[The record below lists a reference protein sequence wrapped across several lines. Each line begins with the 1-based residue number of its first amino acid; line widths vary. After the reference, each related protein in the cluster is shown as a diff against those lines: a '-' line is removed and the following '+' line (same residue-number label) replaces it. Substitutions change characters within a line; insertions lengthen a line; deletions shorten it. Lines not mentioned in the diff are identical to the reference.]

1 MKYST
6 LSAFDRDYSKLPAEH
21 QTTFRKILREHFLP
35 AITAGSFTGTPPW
48 PTRLR
53 VHRLGGTAIY
63 SITWN
68 FTGPDGRATFHLE
81 TDKDG
86 DPVLV
91 WRRIGT
97 HDIYDRP

>member
-6 LSAFDRDYSKLPAEH
+6 LSAFDRDYARLPREH
-21 QTTFRKILREHFLP
+21 RDMFRTILRDHFLP
-35 AITAGSFTGTPPW
+35 AINDGAFTGTPPW

-53 VHRLGGTAIY
+53 VHRLTDTAIY

-68 FTGPDGRATFHLE
+68 FTGPDGRATFHLDTGE
-81 TDKDG
+81 DG
-86 DPVLV
+86 EPVLV

-97 HDIYDRP
+97 HDIYNRP